1 MMTSMAPKNMSDILG
16 GMALFHGLPA
26 AALDAAARS
35 AHLERWPKEQRLF
48 AQGDVA
54 LHAHALLEGS
64 VRIIQ
69 TGCDGGQA
77 IMRLIA
83 PGEMFGTVALFT
95 DERYPAEAITL
106 SDTLVASWHRDALET
121 LMAHYPPIA
130 HNVIRIIGTRLQE
143 AQNRLREL
151 ATQRC
156 QRRIAHALLRL
167 ADQAGAATAG
177 GMAIGFPLRRKD
189 IAELAGTTL
198 HTASRVLTAWEKAGR
213 LASQGQRLVILQ
225 REALQRIAEE
235 DID

>member
-1 MMTSMAPKNMSDILG
+1 MGARFTFTPGHLG
-16 GMALFHGLPA
+16 TMALFHGLPD
-26 AALDAAARS
+26 AALNAAARG
-35 AHLERWPKEQRLF
+35 AHLKRWAKEQCLF

-54 LHAHALLEGS
+54 LHAHALLEGG
-64 VRIIQ
+64 VRITQ
-69 TGCDGGQA
+69 AGSDGGQA

-95 DERYPAEAITL
+95 NGRYPAEAVAL
-106 SDTLVASWHRDALET
+106 GDTLVASWRRDQLEA
-121 LMAHYPPIA
+121 LMARYPPIA

-156 QRRIAHALLRL
+156 EHRIAHVLLRL
-167 ADQAGAATAG
+167 ADQAGAAAAG
-177 GMAIGFPLRRKD
+177 GMAISFPLRRKD

-198 HTASRVLTAWEKAGR
+198 YTASRVLTAWEKAGW

-225 REALQRIAEE
+225 RSALERLAEE
-235 DID
+235 DSA

>member
-1 MMTSMAPKNMSDILG
+1 MGPRFTFTPGTLG
-16 GMALFHGLPA
+16 TMALFHALPD
-26 AALDAAARS
+26 AALQVVASS
-35 AHLERWPKEQRLF
+35 AHLKRWSREQRLF
-48 AQGDVA
+48 AQGDGA
-54 LHAHALLEGS
+54 LHAHALLEGG

-95 DERYPAEAITL
+95 DGRYPAEAIAL
-106 SDTLVASWHRDALET
+106 SDALVASWHRDELEAL
-121 LMAHYPPIA
+121 MVRYPQIA

-156 QRRIAHALLRL
+156 ERRIAHVLLRL
-167 ADQAGAATAG
+167 ADQASAAKTG
-177 GMAIGFPLRRKD
+177 GLAIGFLLRRKD

-198 HTASRVLTAWEKAGR
+198 YTASRVLTAWEKAGW
-213 LASQGQRLVILQ
+213 LASQGQQLVILQ
-225 REALQRIAEE
+225 RSALEGIAEE
-235 DID
+235 DGD